1 VLSPAVLATGAILST
16 AGVAIGLKK
25 MSADRIPEVA
35 VLSSAFFIV
44 SLIHVPIGPANAH
57 LIMNG
62 LVGVLLG
69 WMAFP
74 SILVALILQALVFQY
89 GGFTVLGVNTFI
101 AAAPAITAYYLF
113 SWIIKKNK
121 NRGPQKVARLFGVT
135 VRSLIAL
142 AAFCAGAL
150 GVGFAVLL
158 LVSALVTTGEVFINV
173 ARLIAIAHL
182 PIFIIEGIIT
192 AFCVLFLKKVKP
204 ELLEMK

>member
-1 VLSPAVLATGAILST
+1 VLAAGAVLSA
-16 AGVAIGLKK
+16 AGVSIGLKK
-25 MSADRIPEVA
+25 MSPDKIPEVA
-35 VLSSAFFIV
+35 VLSAAFFVV

-57 LIMNG
+57 LMMNG

-89 GGFTVLGVNTFI
+89 GGLTVLGVNTFI

-113 SWIIKKNK
+113 SWVIKKNK
-121 NRGPQKVARLFGVT
+121 NS
-135 VRSLIAL
+135 SLIAL

-158 LVSALVTTGEVFINV
+158 FVLALVTTGEGFINI
-173 ARLIAIAHL
+173 AKLIALAHL
-182 PIFIIEGIIT
+182 PIFIVEGIIT

-204 ELLEMK
+204 ELLRG